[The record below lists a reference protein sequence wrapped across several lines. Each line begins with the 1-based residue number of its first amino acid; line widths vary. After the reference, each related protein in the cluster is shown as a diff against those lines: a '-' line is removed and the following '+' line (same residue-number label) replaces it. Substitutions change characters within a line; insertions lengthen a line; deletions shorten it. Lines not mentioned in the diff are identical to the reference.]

1 MTLADILKLLLML
14 SIVAMVFALALR
26 AKASDAFYFVT
37 HWQLGLR
44 AFVSMYV
51 VVPAVAIAMAR
62 LLDLNPAVKVAMV
75 AIAFSPL
82 PPILPGKQMKAGGR
96 ACYVTGLLV
105 GATVVSIVVTPL
117 GLSLAGR
124 FFGID
129 AGISAKQVATT
140 LGITILMPLLGG
152 LGGAAFLGDSAAATI
167 SRVLS
172 KVATV
177 TLVVAALVLL
187 VKMTPA
193 MIDVLGQGTLL
204 ALLVMS
210 VAGLAAGYILAGSD
224 RGDKVTLSLA
234 SATRHPGIALAIAL
248 QNFSATELAPAAIV
262 LGLLV
267 SLVISVPYMQLM
279 KRQAI
284 TGQV

>member
-1 MTLADILKLLLML
+1 MTFADILKLVLML
-14 SIVAMVFALALR
+14 SIVLMVFALALR

-37 HWQLGLR
+37 HWQLGIR

-51 VVPAVAIAMAR
+51 VVPLVAIAMAR

-82 PPILPGKQMKAGGR
+82 PPILPGKQMKAGGH

-105 GATVVSIVVTPL
+105 GATVLSIFVTPL
-117 GLSLAGR
+117 GLSLAGD

-129 AGISAKQVATT
+129 VGISAKQVATT
-140 LGITILMPLLGG
+140 LGITILMPLLAG
-152 LGGAAFLGDSAAATI
+152 LGGGAFLGASAPGV
-167 SRVLS
+167 SRVVS

-177 TLVVAALVLL
+177 LLVAAALVLL

-193 MIDVLGQGTLL
+193 MIEVLGQGTLL
-204 ALLVMS
+204 ALLAMS
-210 VAGLAAGYILAGSD
+210 VAGLVAGYFLAGSD
-224 RGDKVTLSLA
+224 GGDKVTLSLA

-248 QNFSATELAPAAIV
+248 QNFSHTELAPAAII

-267 SLVISVPYMQLM
+267 SMVISVPYMHLM
-279 KRQAI
+279 KRRALA
-284 TGQV
+284 GQT